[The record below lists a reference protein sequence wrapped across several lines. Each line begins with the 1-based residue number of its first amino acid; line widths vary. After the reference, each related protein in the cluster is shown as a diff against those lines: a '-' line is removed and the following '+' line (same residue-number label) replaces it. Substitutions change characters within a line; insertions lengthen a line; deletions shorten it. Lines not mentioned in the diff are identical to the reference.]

1 MSNKK
6 LSDLFCYLKQRL
18 SLTTKMVLVTV
29 MVGIIMWYAF
39 DILQAKRLENIF
51 QTHLDTILS
60 TQSNRDRINFDRYVK
75 SNLYSAKLFVSRR
88 NFGEYINAQEWADE
102 DTVKIKHYRRS
113 PVWAPSASIL
123 RTFNQ
128 PRFAILLDA
137 DGKVREVHHGNYS
150 EKLPETLLN
159 PSQYLIMKSIGQNFI
174 SKLDNILYLVASER
188 YLSPAGK
195 VGAIL
200 MLASPIDDVFIVNAI
215 GSTSSGHI
223 VALLSSE
230 KGSPIIA
237 SSDQMVLPNGTTLE
251 EVKKDY
257 MVTGAEYLDY
267 GASEQAIR
275 FFSFM
280 NKKDSNNIMRTVID
294 SERKMR
300 VLGLPV
306 LVISFALLMFW
317 VTRRIELLT
326 LRISDFSERK
336 LGVKHGE
343 LQKGDQINALEDR
356 FRKLTEEI
364 LETRDIINKDA
375 EEKLLLQK
383 ENMEMEQKGKEL
395 VFLQSIT
402 QAIGIG
408 VMTETPE
415 GKEAANQE
423 MEVFAWLCGGL
434 SKFDINKTE
443 NGEITM
449 SDRNGEKHIFNIS
462 NPEIYTEEKIYL
474 VRDITQMREETNAL
488 EHMAM
493 HDVLTGLPNRS
504 LLQDRLQQAI
514 FVGQREETEIAL
526 LMMDLDRFKEIND
539 TLGHDIGDL
548 VLKEVGKRLPYVL
561 RKSDTFARLGGDEF
575 AVVLPSTDA
584 DHAKQTAVKLL
595 KALEDPFIVEEHNL
609 HIAASIGIAF
619 FPEHGKDAATLMKR
633 ADVAMYVAKHNQ
645 SGMAIYNSEHDQHS
659 IKNLVMVSE
668 LKSAIESDE
677 LILHYLPRVDF
688 KTDCIM
694 GLEALVRWNHPK
706 DGYIAP
712 DDFIPLAEY
721 TGLIKPLTSLVLN
734 MAMNQYIK
742 WLQDGMDEDIVIS
755 VNLSSISLLDPLFF
769 KEMEGLITT
778 YGIKPNSIELEITE
792 SGVMT
797 DPEQAMKNVK
807 QLRALGIRLSIDDFG
822 TGYSSLA
829 YLKKLPV
836 NEIKIDKSF
845 VMNMIADESDEMIVR
860 STIDLAHNLG
870 LDVIAEGV
878 DSEEAW
884 NKLHKLKCDGAQG
897 YFISV
902 PLPANEV
909 IRWLK
914 GRDLKA
920 TRDVDLPVY
929 KP

>member
-1 MSNKK
+1 MSN
-6 LSDLFCYLKQRL
+6 LFSDLKQRL
-18 SLTTKMVLVTV
+18 SLTIKMVLVTITAG
-29 MVGIIMWYAF
+29 MIMWYSF
-39 DILQAKRLENIF
+39 DVLQAKRLESIF
-51 QTHLDTILS
+51 QSHLNSVLS
-60 TQSNRDRINFDRYVK
+60 TQSSKDRSNFDRYVK
-75 SNLYSAKLFVSRR
+75 SHLHSAKLFVSLRS
-88 NFGEYINAQEWADE
+88 FGKYIDAQEWADE
-102 DTVKIKHYRRS
+102 DTVKIKYYRRY

-137 DGKVREVHHGNYS
+137 GGKVREVYHGKYS
-150 EKLPETLLN
+150 EKLSEKLLN
-159 PSQYLIMKSIGQNFI
+159 PSQYLIMKSTGQNFI
-174 SKLDNILYLVASER
+174 SKLGNILYLVASER
-188 YLSPAGK
+188 YLNSSGK
-195 VGAIL
+195 VVAIL
-200 MLASPIDDVFIVNAI
+200 MLASPIDDIFVVNAI
-215 GSTSSGHI
+215 GSTSSEHI
-223 VALLSSE
+223 VALLTSGNAAS
-230 KGSPIIA
+230 IMA
-237 SSDQMVLPNGTTLE
+237 SSDQTVLPSGTTLE
-251 EVKKDY
+251 EVKKEY
-257 MVTGAEYLDY
+257 MVTGHEYLDY
-267 GASEQAIR
+267 GSSEQAIR

-280 NKKDSNNIMRTVID
+280 NKNNSNNILKTVID

-300 VLGLPV
+300 ILGLPV

-326 LRISDFSERK
+326 LRISDFSERT
-336 LGVKHGE
+336 LGIKHGA
-343 LQKGDQINALEDR
+343 LQKGDQINALEAR
-356 FRKLTEEI
+356 FHRLTEEI

-383 ENMEMEQKGKEL
+383 ENIEMERKGKEL

-415 GKEAANQE
+415 GKEAANQQ
-423 MEVFAWLCGGL
+423 MEIFAWLCGGL

-462 NPEIYTEEKIYL
+462 SPEIYNEEKIWL
-474 VRDITQMREETNAL
+474 VRDITEIRNETNAL

-493 HDVLTGLPNRS
+493 HDALTGLPNRS

-526 LMMDLDRFKEIND
+526 LMMDLDKFKEIND

-575 AVVLPSTDA
+575 AIVLPSTDV
-584 DHAKQTAVKLL
+584 DHAKQTTVKLL

-609 HIAASIGIAF
+609 HVAASIGISF

-668 LKSAIESDE
+668 LKSAIERDE
-677 LILHYLPRVDF
+677 LILHYLPRIDF
-688 KTDCIM
+688 KTDRIL

-721 TGLIKPLTSLVLN
+721 TGLIKPLTSFVLN
-734 MAMNQYIK
+734 MAMNQYIE
-742 WLQDGMDEDIVIS
+742 WLQDGMDDEIVIS

-769 KEMEGLITT
+769 KEMDNLITT

-792 SGVMT
+792 RGVMT

-884 NKLHKLKCDGAQG
+884 NKLHKLECDGAQG

-909 IRWLK
+909 IRWLR
-914 GRDLKA
+914 GRDLRA
-920 TRDVDLPVY
+920 NRDVDLPVC
-929 KP
+929 KH